1 MICVF
6 DCETIPDT
14 ELIKKQYSF
23 NEDLDE
29 LNLSLKAMSLQE
41 AKNGSSFLPVP
52 YHKVVAI
59 SAVIADDFGNF
70 KKVSSIDGTNEKE
83 MIENFLNFIDKHNPK
98 LISFNGRGFDIP
110 MLFIRALKYN
120 LSCPAYF
127 EQDNQMLN
135 KTKWEN
141 YRSRYSEQFHI
152 DLLEVLGH
160 YGAVRN
166 LKLDT
171 ICTMAGVPGKF
182 DISGDMVLELYYKG
196 EIKKIKEYCESDV
209 LNTYILFLKYE
220 ILKGN
225 LSQED
230 YKAILLQMSD
240 KMPKEK
246 SYSKIFLDFIKKEV
260 KDDS

>member
-6 DCETIPDT
+6 DCETIPDA
-14 ELIKKQYSF
+14 ELIRKSF
-23 NEDLDE
+23 KYDEE
-29 LNLSLKAMSLQE
+29 LNDLNVSLKALSEYE
-41 AKNGSSFLPVP
+41 AKKGTTFLPIP

-59 SAVIADDFGNF
+59 SAVIADDFGRF
-70 KKVSSIDGTNEKE
+70 KKVNSIDGKDEKE
-83 MIENFLNFIDKHNPK
+83 MIENFLKFIDKHNPK
-98 LISFNGRGFDIP
+98 LVSFNGRGFDIP

-160 YGAVRN
+160 FGAVRN
-166 LKLDT
+166 LSLDT
-171 ICTMAGVPGKF
+171 VCLMAGIPGKF
-182 DISGDMVLELYYKG
+182 DVSGDMVMELYYKD
-196 EIKKIKEYCESDV
+196 EIDKIKEYCESDV
-209 LNTYILFLKYE
+209 LNTYLLFLKYE

-225 LSQED
+225 LVLED
-230 YKAILLQMSD
+230 YVSILNEMSE
-240 KMPKEK
+240 KLPKDK
-246 SYSKIFLDFIKKEV
+246 SYSETFLNYIKSEV
-260 KDDS
+260 KV